1 MRYVLD
7 ADVLIGA
14 LDAHDA
20 HHERSRRLLTGW
32 HADQDTLVI
41 CLPNLSEVLAAPAA
55 DEARLRAA
63 RAAIAALGVGS
74 HQPNEA
80 IAVDAA
86 RIRGQH
92 PVSLPDAYLLATAR
106 RLGARVASYDA
117 KVLRA
122 AKAETIATAAT

>member
-1 MRYVLD
+1 VRYVLD

-14 LDAHDA
+14 LDANDA
-20 HHERSRRLLTGW
+20 HHKQSKRLLTGW
-32 HADQDTLVI
+32 HAHQDTLLVS
-41 CLPNLSEVLAAPAA
+41 LPNLSEVLVAPAA

-63 RAAIAALGVGS
+63 RAAIAALGVGA

-106 RLGARVASYDA
+106 HLDAHVASYDA
-117 KVLRA
+117 KLLKA
-122 AKAETIATAAT
+122 AKVERIASYRG

>member
-14 LDAHDA
+14 LDRNDA
-20 HHERSRRLLTGW
+20 HHHQSRQLLTSW
-32 HADQDTLVI
+32 RAQQDALVVS
-41 CLPNLSEVLAAPAA
+41 LPNLSEVLVAPAS
-55 DEARLRAA
+55 DDARLRSA
-63 RAAIAALGVGS
+63 RAAITALRVGS
-74 HQPNEA
+74 HAPNEA

-86 RIRGQH
+86 RIRGRH

-106 RLGARVASYDA
+106 HLDAAIASFDA

-122 AKAETIATAAT
+122 AEAERIQTA

>member
-1 MRYVLD
+1 MSYVLD

-14 LDAHDA
+14 LDANDA
-20 HHERSRRLLTGW
+20 HHKQSRRLLTGW
-32 HADQDTLVI
+32 HARQDPLLI
-41 CLPNLSEVLAAPAA
+41 SLPNLSEVLVAPAA
-55 DEARLRAA
+55 EAARLRAA

-86 RIRGQH
+86 RIRGRH

-106 RLGARVASYDA
+106 HLDAQVASYDA

-122 AKAETIATAAT
+122 AKVEAIATAGT

>member
-14 LDAHDA
+14 LDANDA
-20 HHERSRRLLTGW
+20 HHKQSRQLLTGW
-32 HADQDTLVI
+32 HAQQDTLLI
-41 CLPNLSEVLAAPAA
+41 SLPNLSEVLVAPAT

-63 RAAIAALGVGS
+63 RAAITALGVGS

-86 RIRGQH
+86 RIRGRH
-92 PVSLPDAYLLATAR
+92 PISLPDAYLLATATHI
-106 RLGARVASYDA
+106 GARVASYDA

-122 AKAETIATAAT
+122 AKVERIAAAAT

>member
-1 MRYVLD
+1 MKYVLD
-7 ADVLIGA
+7 ADVVIGA
-14 LDAHDA
+14 LDANDA
-20 HHERSRRLLTGW
+20 HHKQSRQLLTDW
-32 HADQDTLVI
+32 HAQRDALLI
-41 CLPNLSEVLAAPAA
+41 SLPNLSEVLVAPAA
-55 DEARLRAA
+55 DEVRLRTA
-63 RAAIAALGVGS
+63 RAAIAALGVGC

-106 RLGARVASYDA
+106 HLDAQVASYDV

>member
-7 ADVLIGA
+7 ADLLIGA
-14 LDAHDA
+14 LDANDA
-20 HHERSRRLLTGW
+20 HHQQSRRLLTGW
-32 HADQDTLVI
+32 HVHQDALVI
-41 CLPNLSEVLAAPAA
+41 SLPNLSEVLVAPAA
-55 DEARLRAA
+55 EEARLRAA
-63 RAAIAALGVGS
+63 RAAITALGVGS

-106 RLGARVASYDA
+106 HLDAQVASYDA

-122 AKAETIATAAT
+122 AKVETIATAAT